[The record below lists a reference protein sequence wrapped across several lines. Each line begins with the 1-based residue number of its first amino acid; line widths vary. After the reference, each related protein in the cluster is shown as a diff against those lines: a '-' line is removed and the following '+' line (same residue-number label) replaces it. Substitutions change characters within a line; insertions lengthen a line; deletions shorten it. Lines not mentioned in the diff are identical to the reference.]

1 VVSIDFES
9 FTREHYPTVVRT
21 LALAIGDPR
30 AAEDAAQEAFTKAS
44 LRWRRVQRMERPA
57 GWVYVV
63 ALNSAR
69 RALKHR
75 PNVATPTAATPDQV
89 DHVDHATNVTNR
101 LTVHDALG
109 GLAPQQRAA
118 IVLRY
123 LSDLSVADTA
133 RALGVTESTIK
144 SATRDALVNLR
155 ATLHDDISVDVTAED
170 VTSEGRVHE

>member
-1 VVSIDFES
+1 VHLAGLEGVVSIDFES

-44 LRWRRVQRMERPA
+44 VRWRRVQRMERPA

-75 PNVATPTAATPDQV
+75 PAIAGPTTATAAHADRV
-89 DHVDHATNVTNR
+89 DRVDHAAAVANR
-101 LTVHDALG
+101 LTVHEALAE
-109 GLAPQQRAA
+109 LAPQQRAA

-133 RALGVTESTIK
+133 RALGVTESTVK
-144 SATRDALVNLR
+144 SATRDALTNLR
-155 ATLHDDISVDVTAED
+155 ATM
-170 VTSEGRVHE
+170 EGDGHG

>member
-1 VVSIDFES
+1 VHLARLEGVVSIDFES

-44 LRWRRVQRMERPA
+44 VRWRRVQRMERPA

-75 PNVATPTAATPDQV
+75 PANAAPTTATAAHADRV
-89 DHVDHATNVTNR
+89 DHVDHAAVVANR
-101 LTVHDALG
+101 LTVHEALAE
-109 GLAPQQRAA
+109 LAPQQRAA

-133 RALGVTESTIK
+133 RALGVTESTVK
-144 SATRDALVNLR
+144 SATRDALTNLR
-155 ATLHDDISVDVTAED
+155 ATM
-170 VTSEGRVHE
+170 EGDGHG

>member
-1 VVSIDFES
+1 MVSIDFES
-9 FTREHYPTVVRT
+9 FTRQHYPTVVRT

-44 LRWRRVQRMERPA
+44 VRWRRVQRMERPA

-75 PNVATPTAATPDQV
+75 PNVATPTASSA
-89 DHVDHATNVTNR
+89 DHADHAAAVANR
-101 LTVHDALG
+101 LTVHDALA

-144 SATRDALVNLR
+144 SATRDALANLR